1 MDLNLGGKRAL
12 VTGSSSGIGRGI
24 ALVLAREGAEVV
36 VHGRNE
42 QRTRAV
48 VEAIRAEGGTAFMA
62 LGDLASD
69 DGAEAAIAAVNAAEH
84 SGAGGGIDILVNNI
98 GGNEAAGG
106 GLHGWFSDTP
116 EVWCGTMQ
124 QNLVAPVRMIH
135 AFVPA
140 MRERGWGRVINI
152 SSGGG
157 AAPTPQAAAY
167 CAAKAAVI
175 NLTVSLSLELARSG
189 VTVNTVSPGCTRTDM
204 FERTLTA
211 MGDANGWPADLDARE
226 AKFMD
231 LGMFPCASRRYGRP
245 GDIGALVAFLSS
257 PLADFVNGA
266 NYRIDGGQVQ
276 SVN

>member
-1 MDLNLGGKRAL
+1 VDLDLKGKRAL
-12 VTGSSSGIGRGI
+12 VTGSSSGIGRG
-24 ALVLAREGAEVV
+24 AAHALAREGAHVI

-42 QRTRAV
+42 ARTLAV
-48 VEAIRAEGGTAFMA
+48 VAEIEADGGTATAA
-62 LGDLASD
+62 LGDLAT
-69 DGAEAAIAAVNAAEH
+69 EA
-84 SGAGGGIDILVNNI
+84 GAGAVIDAVMQATGGIDILVNNI

-106 GLHGWFSDTP
+106 GLNGWFNDTP
-116 EVWCGTMQ
+116 EVWTGTMQ

-140 MRERGWGRVINI
+140 MRERGWGRVINV

-204 FERTLTA
+204 FERTLTTL
-211 MGDANGWPADLDARE
+211 GDAKGWPVDLDRRE
-226 AKFMD
+226 QQFMD
-231 LGMFPCASRRYGRP
+231 LNVFPCASARYGRP
-245 GDIGALVAFLSS
+245 DEVGALIAFLAS
-257 PLADFVNGA
+257 PIAAFVNGA
-266 NYRIDGGQVQ
+266 NYRIAGGQVQ